1 MKKDRIVINRQML
14 LLPVVLLLSSC
25 VTFRPDFYDSE
36 TKTYNNYKNN
46 YSVKI
51 LDDFEF
57 TTKDSIKDP
66 FSRSYV
72 SQLPLN
78 AKFVYNKEYPIFITF
93 FEYQNASVKFYQRF
107 IQNKDNME
115 VREGLKEGFLK
126 VFKYRKLDIV
136 DLKMEDINGFI
147 SFDFVMD
154 ATLVAINQ
162 NLGFTA
168 FMVEQQFPKANF
180 FVVNILCFPS
190 HEEIAKEKYIEFLN
204 GIKFHAFSEDE
215 RRK

>member
-107 IQNKDNME
+107 IQNKDNIPH
-115 VREGLKEGFLK
+115 KIDIS
-126 VFKYRKLDIV
+126 KYIDNKYQLD
-136 DLKMEDINGFI
+136 EFR
-147 SFDFVMD
+147 S
-154 ATLVAINQ
+154 AIND
-162 NLGFTA
+162 
-168 FMVEQQFPKANF
+168 K
-180 FVVNILCFPS
+180 I
-190 HEEIAKEKYIEFLN
+190 KKY
-204 GIKFHAFSEDE
+204 A
-215 RRK
+215 